1 MNKEKIL
8 NKVKSFW
15 AGCKK
20 NADVDSKQTDKAIWK
35 NTAFNVGDKIRC
47 NIEGCR
53 NVAFKVVDIDR
64 EKGVYILE
72 DERGRQEMPIYCEGS
87 YDLYTDMISD
97 TLSRNSF
104 IIHFADDFE
113 VEQWHIKSYQLS
125 DYFLTG
131 DDKPRK
137 QVKIGIKQTMQG
149 ESEENMSGFGDGK
162 VVEIWKSFNE
172 KEYTCFAID
181 DIDYKGRVVARQ
193 FFTLPVAINISFC
206 KNDYSD
212 DEIKSYEVT
221 IQYDEIVEGSVYEKI
236 HSSSSEELVLAKRA
250 ADLINRMENLRK

>member
-1 MNKEKIL
+1 MNKEEIL
-8 NKVKSFW
+8 NKLKSFW
-15 AGCKK
+15 LGCKK
-20 NADVDSKQTDKAIWK
+20 NADVDSKQTDKPICK
-35 NTAFNVGDKIRC
+35 STAFNVGDKIRH
-47 NIEGCR
+47 N
-53 NVAFKVVDIDR
+53 
-64 EKGVYILE
+64 
-72 DERGRQEMPIYCEGS
+72 
-87 YDLYTDMISD
+87 TDVISD
-97 TLSRNSF
+97 TLNRNSF
-104 IIHFADDFE
+104 IIHFADDFG
-113 VEQWHIKSYQLS
+113 VGQRHIKSYQLG

-137 QVKIGIKQTMQG
+137 QVKIEIKQTIQG

-162 VVEIWKSFNE
+162 VVDIWKTFNE
-172 KEYTCFAID
+172 KKYPCFAID

-193 FFTLPVAINISFC
+193 FFTSPVATNISFC

-236 HSSSSEELVLAKRA
+236 HSSSREELVLVKRA